1 MALLEEGMSDEVDID
16 FVDAD
21 IMDVRNDDNEEE
33 NRSLADVGAN
43 AGAGAAVVGA
53 AAASADADATAAT
66 AKFFS
71 FCLDTKKWPP

>member
-33 NRSLADVGAN
+33 NRSFADTDTDAVAD
-43 AGAGAAVVGA
+43 AAAVAPGA
-53 AAASADADATAAT
+53 TSADTDAAEAT

-71 FCLDTKKWPP
+71 FCFDTRK